1 MLTEENTQFEMRES
15 MSICS
20 TMSHFK
26 SNNHYNL
33 LSEYSELH
41 LKNKP
46 PDCCLYSEDGH
57 EFKMHKELLG
67 SMMAVIEF
75 HSVAGDVPNELTRR
89 IF

>member
-1 MLTEENTQFEMRES
+1 MMTEENTQFEMPES
-15 MSICS
+15 ESVPICS
-20 TMSHFK
+20 TMSHFI
-26 SNNHYNL
+26 SNQYYNL
-33 LSEYSELH
+33 ISEYSELY

-75 HSVAGDVPNELTRR
+75 HSVACD
-89 IF
+89 IASK